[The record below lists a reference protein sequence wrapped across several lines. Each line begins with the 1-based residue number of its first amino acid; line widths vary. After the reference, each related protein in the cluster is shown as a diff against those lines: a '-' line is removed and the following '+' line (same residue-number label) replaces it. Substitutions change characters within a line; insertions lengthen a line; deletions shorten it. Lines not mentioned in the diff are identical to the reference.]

1 MGMSDEA
8 SRETDAHLRAVI
20 EEYMG
25 SSEPDPAESAGL
37 RERILQIVREDASL
51 APSTRLT
58 TERGNPFRI
67 ATAAVRGIIRDAVD
81 SVDGIRARSVNPK
94 PVGDPAGSAVEV
106 VVTVAMRAGI
116 SFAPTAEVVRRR
128 VAEALDEELGIPATR
143 IDITAEDVF
152 VGAGDEFAG
161 RGTERGA
168 DEGADDK
175 GGDDSAA
182 GLEGSDA
189 EEAEDD

>member
-1 MGMSDEA
+1 MSDEA

-25 SSEPDPAESAGL
+25 SFEPDPAESAGL

-128 VAEALDEELGIPATR
+128 VAEALDEELGVPATR

-152 VGAGDEFAG
+152 VGADDEFAG
-161 RGTERGA
+161 RGTERRA

-175 GGDDSAA
+175 GGDDSPA
-182 GLEGSDA
+182 GLERSDA

>member
-1 MGMSDEA
+1 MSDEA

-25 SSEPDPAESAGL
+25 SFEPDPAESAGL

-152 VGAGDEFAG
+152 VGADDEFAG
-161 RGTERGA
+161 RGTERRA

-175 GGDDSAA
+175 GGDDSPA
-182 GLEGSDA
+182 GLERSDA

>member
-1 MGMSDEA
+1 MSDEP

-25 SSEPDPAESAGL
+25 SFEPDPAESAGL
-37 RERILQIVREDASL
+37 RERILRIVREDASL

-67 ATAAVRGIIRDAVD
+67 ATATVRGIIRDAVD

-94 PVGDPAGSAVEV
+94 PVGDPDGSAVEV
-106 VVTVAMRAGI
+106 ELTVAMRAGI
-116 SFAPTAEVVRRR
+116 AFAPAAETVRRR
-128 VAEALDEELGIPATR
+128 VSETLIAELGIPATS

-152 VGAGDEFAG
+152 VPGGAE
-161 RGTERGA
+161 GTEGA
-168 DEGADDK
+168 AGAATEEADD
-175 GGDDSAA
+175 D
-182 GLEGSDA
+182 
-189 EEAEDD
+189 